1 VFDEVEDLIDRL
13 SAKHRTMESHQE
25 IEDQA
30 AAFLARRDGG
40 SWTQVD
46 QAELEQWL
54 TESTARRVGFLR
66 LEAVWDEARRLRALS
81 AGLSPGAVPPPGSG
95 WRRSPFFDSDSSPWL
110 RDGVPASSSPVQAAS
125 NQSGKWGR
133 KRLGLVALAATVLCA
148 LAVGAYLTSAPRGDR
163 YSTPIGGIASVP
175 LADGS
180 HLTLNTATQV
190 RVELTPQERY
200 IRLEDGEAF
209 FQVANDPNR
218 PFVVEVGNKR
228 AIAVGTEFSVRR
240 TGADMRVVVTEG
252 KVRVESGSPE
262 GAGEA
267 SRVATVRGRQG
278 LTGASTEMGQGRR
291 SREVFLTPGN
301 IASVGDDGVVVEQK
315 PLSEAEDDLTWRDGY
330 LTFHDASLAD
340 AVAEFNRYNVH
351 KIVIQ
356 DPAVAAIRIS
366 GSFRALNYKA
376 FVRVLDDGFAIH
388 ARSTD
393 DTTTLT
399 R

>member
-1 VFDEVEDLIDRL
+1 
-13 SAKHRTMESHQE
+13 MESHQE

-30 AAFLARRDGG
+30 AAFLARRDSGN
-40 SWTQVD
+40 WTPVD
-46 QAELEQWL
+46 EAELEQWL

-66 LEAVWDEARRLRALS
+66 LEAVWDGARRLRALS
-81 AGLSPGAVPPPGSG
+81 AGLPPGAVPPPGG
-95 WRRSPFFDSDSSPWL
+95 WRRTPFFDSESSPPL
-110 RDGVPASSSPVQAAS
+110 RDGVPASSLPVQAVS
-125 NQSGKWGR
+125 SQSGKWPR
-133 KRLGLVALAATVLCA
+133 KRLGLLAFAASVLCA
-148 LAVGAYLTSAPRGDR
+148 LGVGAYFTSAPRGDR

-190 RVELTPQERY
+190 LVELTPQERH

-209 FQVANDPNR
+209 FQVAKDPNR

-228 AIAVGTEFSVRR
+228 VIAVGTEFSVRR
-240 TGADMRVVVTEG
+240 TGDDMRVVVTEG
-252 KVRVESGSPE
+252 RVRVESGTAD
-262 GAGEA
+262 GAAG
-267 SRVATVRGRQG
+267 SSQLGTVRERKRAV
-278 LTGASTEMGQGRR
+278 GASTEMAQGRR
-291 SREVFLTPGN
+291 PGEVFLTPGSV
-301 IASVGDDGVVVEQK
+301 ASAGDDGVVVEQK
-315 PLSEAEDDLTWRDGY
+315 PVSEVEDDLTWRHGY

-340 AVAEFNRYNVH
+340 AVVEFNRYNAH

-366 GSFRALNYKA
+366 GSFRALNYEA
-376 FVRVLDDGFAIH
+376 FVRVLGAGFAIH